1 MIASN
6 FEQKGVNYEHLY
18 KISFKSNVKEMAEE
32 IRETAEI

>member
-1 MIASN
+1 MNTYI
-6 FEQKGVNYEHLY
+6 Y